1 MTDIRE
7 DLVTF
12 LKTATG
18 LRGSSDSPAGTWPQK
33 FGPSILPFADASK
46 LEETSIYIGDEAG
59 EFLEDYIQSGHIGY
73 RQTRTFQ
80 IVMTVGVNPFSKTM
94 ELARAQILAVY
105 TLFKDNPTINSGQ
118 ARIALLNGV
127 EGPNPFPT
135 ENGVCAISNLTVELT
150 DFL

>member
-18 LRGSSDSPAGTWPQK
+18 LKGSADTPAGTWPQLH
-33 FGPSILPFADASK
+33 GPVILPFADASQ
-46 LEETSIYIGDEAG
+46 LEQTSIYIGDENG
-59 EFLEDYIQSGHIGY
+59 EFLEDYIQSETVGY
-73 RQTRTFQ
+73 RQNRTFE
-80 IVMTVGVNPFSKTM
+80 IVMTVGPNPFTLTM
-94 ELARAQILAVY
+94 QLARAQIAAVY
-105 TLFKDNPTINSGQ
+105 ALFKNDPVFTSST
-118 ARIALLNGV
+118 ARIGLLNGI

-135 ENGVCAISNLTVELT
+135 DNGVCAVTSLTIEVS

>member
-12 LKTATG
+12 LKTSTA
-18 LRGSSDSPAGTWPQK
+18 LKGSADTPAGTWPQTH
-33 FGPSILPFADASK
+33 GPVILPFPDASM
-46 LEETSIYIGDEAG
+46 LEQTSIYIGDEHG
-59 EFLEDYIQSGHIGY
+59 SFDEDYLQSDAVGY

-80 IVMTVGVNPFSKTM
+80 IVMTVGANPFAKTM
-94 ELARAQILAVY
+94 ALARAQIQAIY
-105 TLFKDNPTINSGQ
+105 NLFRANPTINSGQ
-118 ARIALLNGV
+118 ARVALLGDV

-135 ENGVCAISNLTVELT
+135 ESGVCSIANMSVELT